1 MGLKE
6 STAEKHQLAES
17 THFMK
22 SVFAKTLPMDTWID
36 FTYQKWL
43 WYVTIE
49 DRATAMGLLDDI
61 PDIRRASLIYADYC
75 KMISETN
82 GTNNFKSSTIDYRDY
97 LNTLVDPDRIMA
109 HLYTWHMGDMY
120 GGQMIAKLIDA
131 PHSHL
136 IFQDRAGLITKFRT
150 KLNDSMADEAN
161 VAFDWAIKILGEY
174 NANLE

>member
-17 THFMK
+17 TQFMK
-22 SVFAKTLPMDTWID
+22 AVFAKTLPMNKWID
-36 FTYQKWL
+36 FTYQKWN
-43 WYVTIE
+43 WYSAIE
-49 DRATAMGLLDDI
+49 VQATSMGLLTDL
-61 PDIRRASLIYADYC
+61 PDICRASLIYDDYC
-75 KMISETN
+75 KMVTRTN
-82 GTNNFKSSTIDYRDY
+82 IVTEFRKSTIEYCDY
-97 LNTLVDPDRIMA
+97 LISLNEPDKIMA

-136 IFQDRAGLITKFRT
+136 IFQDRTGLISKFRS

-161 VAFDWAIKILGEY
+161 VAFDWAIKVLSEYDASLG
-174 NANLE
+174 

>member
-6 STAEKHQLAES
+6 STAEKHQLAE
-17 THFMK
+17 TTDFMK
-22 SVFAKTLPMDTWID
+22 SVFAKTLPKSIWID

-49 DRATAMGLLDDI
+49 HKAQAMGLLADM
-61 PDIRRASLIYADYC
+61 PDIRRASLIYDDYC
-75 KMISETN
+75 QMIK
-82 GTNNFKSSTIDYRDY
+82 GTDIKCTFRQSAIDYRDY
-97 LNTLVDPDRIMA
+97 LTTITDPDRIMA

-150 KLNDSMADEAN
+150 KLNDNMADEAN

-174 NANLE
+174 NADLG